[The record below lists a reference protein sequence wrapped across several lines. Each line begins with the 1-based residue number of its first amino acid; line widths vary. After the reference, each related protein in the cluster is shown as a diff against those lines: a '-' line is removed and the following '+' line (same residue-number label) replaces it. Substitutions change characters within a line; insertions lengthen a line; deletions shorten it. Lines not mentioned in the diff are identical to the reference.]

1 MRTILVIDDHVP
13 TLTTLC
19 MILNQNGYRALEAAN
34 AEQAECKFR
43 SNAIDMVLV
52 DHGLPGITGSEVAG
66 QLRAIRSVPVLM
78 LSGNAELKEVPAN
91 VDLLLPKPYP
101 VRDLLAAMEK
111 LFASNAQLISE
122 QNSSETKRKFQQNS

>member
-1 MRTILVIDDHVP
+1 
-13 TLTTLC
+13 

-34 AEQAECKFR
+34 AEQAESKFR
-43 SNAIDMVLV
+43 SNPIDMVLV
-52 DHGLPGITGSEVAG
+52 DHGLGITGSEVAG

-101 VRDLLAAMEK
+101 VRDLFAAMEK